1 MHARLFGIP
10 LEFVNFVIALIA
22 FACSYPAVFWRVNK
36 AFSLWFSFHFIFHIV
51 DFIFTY
57 LEFCI
62 LFRIQET
69 NHHSIRP
76 IGLGMFLKINY
87 AKFCNGQV

>member
-10 LEFVNFVIALIA
+10 LEFVNLVIALIA

-36 AFSLWFSFHFIFHIV
+36 YLSFWFSTYLMLMAAEIIFA
-51 DFIFTY
+51 Y

-69 NHHSIRP
+69 NYYNVRP
-76 IGLGMFLKINY
+76 IGLG
-87 AKFCNGQV
+87 KFF